1 MLSHVQIFCFLAS
14 YSVALALEVS
24 RLWFRSG
31 IRGIAMLG
39 FVVAG
44 WIAHTA
50 FLYHSAAEVAGSA
63 RSPLSSNQD
72 WLLLAAW
79 VMVMVYFY
87 LACYHPTTHFGVF
100 LLPLVLGLI
109 VAAHFADPKPFPRE
123 PASRIWGA
131 IHGTSILLATVTV
144 LVGFA
149 AGMMYLG
156 QADRLKRKRPPYR
169 KFRLPSLEWLQMA
182 NSRAIL
188 ASMLLLG
195 VAVTS
200 GIVLNLLNTRHNSP
214 RIPWNDPVV
223 LGTLAMFGWLLMH
236 AIISAFYRPIRQG
249 RKVAYLTLASFILLV
264 IALALGMFVTTKHG
278 GTGVVGKLQ
287 IENYKLKIANLG
299 DRHQGEIHA
308 TNFCASPKTKML
320 SGNSPL
326 PFGRGAGGEDLSLS
340 STVSLPQFAICNPLP
355 SPGPTGGLS

>member
-1 MLSHVQIFCFLAS
+1 MLSRVQIFCFLAS
-14 YSVALALEVS
+14 YGVALALEVS

-50 FLYHSAAEVAGSA
+50 FLYHSATEVAGSS

-144 LVGFA
+144 LFGFA

-182 NSRAIL
+182 NGRAIL
-188 ASMLLLG
+188 ASMLLVG
-195 VAVTS
+195 VAVAS
-200 GIVLNLLNTRHNSP
+200 GIVLNLLNARRSSP
-214 RIPWNDPVV
+214 SIPWNDPIV

-236 AIISAFYRPIRQG
+236 ALISAFYRPIRQS
-249 RKVAYLTLASFILLV
+249 RKVAYLTLASFIFLV

-278 GTGVVGKLQ
+278 GAGVVGKLK
-287 IENYKLKIANLG
+287 IENCKLQIANFG
-299 DRHQGEIHA
+299 DEQRGENRA
-308 TNFCASPKTKML
+308 TSFCAGSKQ
-320 SGNSPL
+320 NSL
-326 PFGRGAGGEDLSLS
+326 RASH
-340 STVSLPQFAICNPLP
+340 PQFSIFNFQFSICNPLP
-355 SPGPTGGLS
+355 TPNPTGGLS